1 MNDEIQF
8 IENYKNALSTYKKYR
23 KDFTSVNL
31 MHLKFV
37 RDNDG
42 LSKEIF
48 SAKLKKLINL
58 YTNQI
63 NIQFSKD
70 IYSECSFVWNNVG
83 QYIDSN
89 IWLCIDAIESKTDE
103 DSIKLAKEYYSNIQ
117 IVVDKL
123 RLNKISVYERP
134 INKITD
140 KLEIQ
145 IKNMR
150 R

>member
-1 MNDEIQF
+1 MNDENRF
-8 IENYKNALSTYKKYR
+8 IENYKNALSTYVKYR
-23 KDFTSVNL
+23 KDFINVNL

-37 RDNDG
+37 RDNDD

-70 IYSECSFVWNNVG
+70 NYFECSFVWKNVG

-103 DSIKLAKEYYSNIQ
+103 GSIKLAKEYYSNIQ
-117 IVVDKL
+117 TVVNKL
-123 RLNKISVYERP
+123 SLHKISIYERP